1 VDIDVADDGGRLT
14 AQDILDAR
22 CHPLVTAGGRMA
34 FDRTRLDTFRALDTQ
49 RIFNEYQGFE
59 VDSDPYAAFAELR
72 AKGDILNVDIH
83 DLLRIDPSIA
93 VTVAST
99 GYKDVDPS
107 LMYAAVTFD
116 AVSTILRSEGFS
128 NEPHLR
134 AHLPFLGK
142 TVASMDGE
150 EHRRNRGLV
159 AAPFTRRAVSD
170 RIDTVVKEA
179 AEANAAR
186 LVRHAADNGGQ
197 ADLLADF
204 VLDYPARIIVQILG
218 LSDDDVQA
226 FVRTSFA
233 MVTFAKPEVA
243 VDAAKVIYDWIADV
257 ADKKRDEPVTDDLI
271 SQLAHI
277 EVDGER
283 LTTDEIA
290 AFVRILFVGGFETTM
305 KGLSNTL
312 VGLLTTGQWKFLVED
327 RDLIPKAVDEGL
339 RWETSV
345 LGVPRFA
352 TRDHDLFG
360 VRLPAGAAVMCF
372 TASANRDEKRWTHPD
387 RFDLTRENRQSAAF
401 GFGPHMCLGMNLAK
415 AEMAQALHSLVDTAP
430 GLALV
435 DGGDDDIR
443 IRGLASRGPAAIPVR
458 LEAALSPA

>member
-1 VDIDVADDGGRLT
+1 MMTGISWMHVDLRHVI
-14 AQDILDAR
+14 
-22 CHPLVTAGGRMA
+22 AGGRMT
-34 FDRTRLDTFRALDTQ
+34 FDRTRLDRFRQLDTQ
-49 RIFNEYQGFE
+49 RNFNEYQGFE
-59 VDSDPYAAFAELR
+59 VQSDPYTAFADLR
-72 AKGDILNVDIH
+72 AKGDILNIDLH
-83 DLLRIDPSIA
+83 DLLNIDPSIA
-93 VTVAST
+93 VTIAST

-107 LMYAAVTFD
+107 LMYAAVSFD

-179 AEANAAR
+179 AGANAAR
-186 LVRHAADNGGQ
+186 LVQRAAASGGRV
-197 ADLLADF
+197 DLLADF

-218 LSDDDVQA
+218 LSDEDVQS

-233 MVTFAKPEVA
+233 MVTFAQPEVA
-243 VDAAKVIYDWIADV
+243 VDAARVIYDWIADV
-257 ADKKRDEPVTDDLI
+257 ADQKRDEPVTDDLI
-271 SQLAHI
+271 SQLVHV

-312 VGLLTTGQWKFLVED
+312 VGLLTTGQWKLLLED
-327 RDLIPKAVDEGL
+327 RDLIPRAVDEGL

-345 LGVPRFA
+345 LGMPRFA
-352 TRDHDLFG
+352 TRDHELFG

-372 TASANRDEKRWTHPD
+372 AGSANRDERRWDHPE
-387 RFDLTRENRQSAAF
+387 RFDVTRESRQSAVF

-415 AEMAQALHSLVDTAP
+415 AEMAQALHALLDRAP

-435 DGGDDDIR
+435 EGCDDDTR
-443 IRGLASRGPAAIPVR
+443 IRGLASRGPAAIPVQ
-458 LEAALSPA
+458 LEPVTSPV